1 MARFNY
7 YDCLERLS
15 VLSSRAVFI
24 ACSAASNS
32 HKEEIAA
39 VRLTADKALC
49 ELERALFSDFMPPL
63 ERSDIAELAHA
74 LSRVI
79 NASYELSASRCRETL
94 LLERK
99 NREADICIRL
109 SQMIEEGVSGLRRLK
124 RPEQLPDLVGFRK
137 LLCDAR
143 LWRAD
148 ARRKLWKGIYPR
160 AAQSYLSLLCALCK
174 SLDECFDTL
183 IETMLSNI

>member
-7 YDCLERLS
+7 YGCLERLS
-15 VLSSRAVFI
+15 VLSSRAVFV
-24 ACSAASNS
+24 ACSAVSPS
-32 HKEEIAA
+32 QKEEIA
-39 VRLTADKALC
+39 VLRLSADKDIC

-63 ERSDIAELAHA
+63 ERADIAALAHA
-74 LSRVI
+74 LSRV
-79 NASYELSASRCRETL
+79 ADAAYELSAVRSRETL

-109 SQMIEEGVSGLRRLK
+109 SQMIEEGVSDLRQLK

-143 LWRAD
+143 LWHVELQK
-148 ARRKLWKGIYPR
+148 KLRSGLCPR
-160 AAQSYLSLLCALCK
+160 AAQGYLSLLGALRH
-174 SLDECFDTL
+174 SLDACFDTL

>member
-24 ACSAASNS
+24 ACSAASPS
-32 HKEEIAA
+32 HKEEISA
-39 VRLTADKALC
+39 VSLTADKALC
-49 ELERALFSDFMPPL
+49 ELERTLFSEFMPPL
-63 ERSDIAELAHA
+63 ERADIAALAHA

-79 NASYELSASRCRETL
+79 DAAYELSAVRGRETHF
-94 LLERK
+94 LERK

-109 SQMIEEGVSGLRRLK
+109 SQMIEEGVSGLRHLK
-124 RPEQLPDLVGFRK
+124 RPDQLPDLVGFRK
-137 LLCDAR
+137 LICDAR
-143 LWRAD
+143 LWHAGTE
-148 ARRKLWKGIYPR
+148 RKMWSGLYPR
-160 AAQSYLSLLCALCK
+160 AAQGYLSLLCALRR
-174 SLDECFDTL
+174 SLDACFDTL